1 MKEYI
6 FFDLDGTLTDPALG
20 ITNSLIYALE
30 KFGIEVASRE
40 ELYQFIGPP
49 LIEKMME
56 VYGFSKEKATKC
68 LMYYREYFSDKG
80 LFENL
85 VYDGIPEMLADLRSS
100 GYKLVLATSKPEVYA
115 RRILEHFNLAKYF
128 EYIGGCDLGEKLS
141 TKAAV
146 IKYVMDT
153 LGINEPSTCIMVG
166 DREHDVIGAR
176 NCGLE
181 CVGVLFGYGTR
192 EELAR
197 ANANYIVDSV
207 STLAKLLK
215 KI

>member
-6 FFDLDGTLTDPALG
+6 FFDLDGTLTDSAIG
-20 ITNSLIYALE
+20 ITNSLKFALE
-30 KFGIEVASRE
+30 KLEIKVSSRE

-56 VYGFSKEKATKC
+56 VYSFSKEKATEC
-68 LMYYREYFSDKG
+68 LMYYREYFSEKG

-85 VYDGIPEMLADLRSS
+85 VYDGIPEMLTNLQSI

-115 RRILEHFNLAKYF
+115 RRILEHFNLAKHF
-128 EYIGGCDLGEKLS
+128 EYIGGCDMGEKLS

-153 LGINEPSTCIMVG
+153 LGINEPSNCIMVG
-166 DREHDVIGAR
+166 DREHDVIGAHK
-176 NCGLE
+176 CGME

-197 ANANYIVDSV
+197 ANAAYIVDSV
-207 STLAKLLK
+207 SALGNLLK